1 MSSAPGPDFP
11 AQRDDLVVDVV
22 VVGAGIVGIVVAT
35 LLKESGKTVALIDA
49 RKLVQGAT
57 GHTTAKLTSCH
68 GIIYEHLTKSFGVDG
83 AHIYGAANEAGIDW
97 IAARTES
104 DGIECGF
111 ERKPHY
117 VYSEEADKLD
127 ELRSEADAARAAGL
141 PAAFV
146 TDLDLPFPVVGAV
159 RFDGQAQF
167 HPRRFLLALAEKLP
181 GDGTHVFAHTAAT
194 GLRQGEPCKVVTEF
208 GIISATDVVLATHMP
223 VFDRGLFFAKAHPYN
238 SYAIAG
244 AIDESVMPQGMYIST
259 GRSTRSIR
267 TIQDRDER
275 LLLVGGNGHRVGAET
290 ETAKKYEELEE
301 FGHRWWGV
309 AAYPHRWSTHDYVS
323 VDKVPFIGRF
333 THVSDHVFVATGFG
347 KWGLAAGVSAAQIIS
362 DQILGRENPWSNF
375 FDAKRVNVHQIK
387 ESVAENVKVGT
398 RFLVDRAPSL
408 KDVDDI
414 TPGEAAVVSH
424 GLSKVA
430 AYRDES
436 GELHSFSAV
445 CTHLGCIVQWNTG
458 DKTWDCPCHGSR
470 FDHEGHVVNGPAIED
485 LKPIDLE
492 GD

>member
-1 MSSAPGPDFP
+1 MP
-11 AQRDDLVVDVV
+11 
-22 VVGAGIVGIVVAT
+22 
-35 LLKESGKTVALIDA
+35 

-68 GIIYEHLTKSFGVDG
+68 GVIYEHLTNTFGVEG
-83 AHIYGAANEAGIDW
+83 ARTYGAANEAGIDW
-97 IAARTES
+97 IAARIES

-117 VYSEEADKLD
+117 VYSEETGKFD
-127 ELRSEADAARAAGL
+127 ELRAEADAAKAAGL
-141 PAAFV
+141 PASFV
-146 TDLDLPFPVVGAV
+146 SDLDLPFPVVGAV
-159 RFDGQAQF
+159 RFDDQAQF
-167 HPRRFLLALAEKLP
+167 HPRRFLMALADKLP
-181 GDGTHVFAHTAAT
+181 GDGSHVFAHTAAT

-208 GIISATDVVLATHMP
+208 GVISATDVVIATHMP

-244 AIDESVMPQGMYIST
+244 AIDESVMPKGMYIST
-259 GRSTRSIR
+259 GGSTRSIR
-267 TIQDRDER
+267 TIQDRGET

-290 ETAKKYEELEE
+290 ETAEKYEELEE

-309 AAYPHRWSTHDYVS
+309 SAYPHRWSTHDYVS

-333 THVSDHVFVATGFG
+333 THLSDHVFVATGFG

-362 DQILGRENPWSNF
+362 DQILGRKNPWSSF
-375 FDAKRVNVHQIK
+375 FDAKRISVHQIK
-387 ESVAENVKVGT
+387 ESVTENVKVGT
-398 RFLVDRAPSL
+398 RFVADRAPSFH
-408 KDVDDI
+408 DVDDI
-414 TPGEAAVVSH
+414 APGEAAVISH

-470 FDHEGHVVNGPAIED
+470 FDHEGHVVNGPAIDD
-485 LKPIDLE
+485 LKPVDLE
-492 GD
+492 RERKTTGG